1 MRKRTISLLLVLILV
16 VPLINVHATPIS
28 NEVELRIPAVAQLPN
43 GTMVGV
49 LSNLTVKVTP
59 GSGIVYFSADPL
71 TQLDTQ
77 GSARTA
83 AFVACYI
90 LGLNFRD
97 YNFYYHISS
106 GSSVIGGPSAGAA
119 MTVATLAALEGVKLR
134 RDVIMTGMINPDGT
148 IGPVGGIPDK
158 LEAAAKGGA
167 KVFLIP
173 AGQRVVT
180 EVVQKTVTV
189 GIFHMVTTQKK
200 EVDLV
205 KLGEK
210 LGVKV
215 IEVSDITEAF
225 KYFTGVELKSVA
237 PLSKIELSNQ
247 AKKAIESWTH
257 FYESKVEELS
267 KKTRSSYGG
276 LSADAKNYI
285 EGVLSHAE
293 SLLSESRSC
302 LSGGEYYSAASLA
315 FQATVEAQYAYDLTM
330 YLKNKNYFTSTV
342 KELEKSLNNLQ
353 NRLKGV
359 RITTPERLDVLIG
372 AWMRYYKAKEA
383 LDDALRKAKQDIYFD
398 SSGEWGAI
406 HEISYVRWRIE
417 TASTWLDLYKP
428 GSGQEI
434 DPAVL
439 RSLASYFLYG
449 ADTTYGYAES
459 LYNDL
464 GLQGGFLSKCSEAI
478 SNAREAISSGNYLAA
493 IGFAVEAISDGTV
506 AIHAAF
512 ATNDQTVLSSVRK
525 SANRAISMVL
535 KDGLEPML
543 AISYYEFAHRYET
556 SSTLD
561 AISLYEDAATN
572 AMVLD
577 VIYRTWKSLPPRT
590 SPIKGNA
597 SSNGTSQPQPQ
608 SNPQPSQP
616 TVPPTTQFLIPR
628 DIFLLLLVFLVGLV
642 LGIVVAR
649 AGRS

>member
-1 MRKRTISLLLVLILV
+1 MRKGAISFLLALMLLVSV
-16 VPLINVHATPIS
+16 MGVNATPTFS
-28 NEVELRIPAVAQLPN
+28 EVELRIPAVAQLPN
-43 GTMVGV
+43 GSTIGV
-49 LSNLTVKVTP
+49 LSNLTVKITP
-59 GSGIVYFSADPL
+59 GSGVVYFSADPL

-83 AFVACYI
+83 AFVACYL
-90 LGLNFRD
+90 LGLSFRD

-106 GSSVIGGPSAGAA
+106 ESSVIGGPSAGAA
-119 MTVATLAALEGVKLR
+119 MTVATLAALEGVKPKK
-134 RDVIMTGMINPDGT
+134 DVIMTGMINPDGT

-158 LEAAAKGGA
+158 LRAAAKGGA

-173 AGQRVVT
+173 AGQRIVT

-189 GIFHMVTTQKK
+189 GIFHMVTAQKK

-210 LGVKV
+210 LGVRV
-215 IEVSDITEAF
+215 VEVSDITEAF
-225 KYFTGVELKSVA
+225 KYFTGVELKSIA
-237 PLSKIELSNQ
+237 PLPRVELSSQ
-247 AKKAIESWTH
+247 AKKAIESWTY
-257 FYESKVEELS
+257 FYEGKVEELS
-267 KKTRSSYGG
+267 KRTRSSYEG
-276 LSADAKNYI
+276 LSADAKKYV
-285 EGVLSHAE
+285 EEVLSHAE
-293 SLLSESRSC
+293 FLLSDSRSC

-315 FQATVEAQYAYDLTM
+315 FQAIVEAQYAYDLTM
-330 YLKNKNYFTSTV
+330 YLKDKNHFTSVV
-342 KELEKSLNNLQ
+342 KELEKSLNDLQ
-353 NRLKGV
+353 NRLESV
-359 RITTPERLDVLIG
+359 RITTSKRSDALIG

-383 LDDALRKAKQDIYFD
+383 LDDALSKAEQGMYFD
-398 SSGEWGAI
+398 SSGEWGAV
-406 HEISYVRWRIE
+406 HEISYVKWRIK
-417 TASTWLDLYKP
+417 TASTWLSLYKP
-428 GSGQEI
+428 EGDQEMN
-434 DPAVL
+434 PVVL

-478 SNAREAISSGNYLAA
+478 SNARGAISSGNYLAA

-512 ATNDQTVLSSVRK
+512 ATNDQTVLVSVRK

-577 VIYRTWKSLPPRT
+577 VIHRAWKSLPPRT
-590 SPIKGNA
+590 PPIKGNV
-597 SSNGTSQPQPQ
+597 SSNGTSNPHSQP
-608 SNPQPSQP
+608 NPQPSQP
-616 TVPPTTQFLIPR
+616 AVPLITRFIPR
-628 DIFLLLLVFLVGLV
+628 DMFLLLLAFSIGLMI
-642 LGIVVAR
+642 GILVAR
-649 AGRS
+649 ARRS